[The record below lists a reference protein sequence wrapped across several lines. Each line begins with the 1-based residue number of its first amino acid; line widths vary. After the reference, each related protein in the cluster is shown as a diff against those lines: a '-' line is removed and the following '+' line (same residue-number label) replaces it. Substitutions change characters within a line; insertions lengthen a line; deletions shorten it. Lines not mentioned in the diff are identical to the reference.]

1 MRLPVLPRALR
12 ASVYSAVGDAMGPWD
27 EMKKAL
33 RDLGDKAISSASE
46 LDARDAKRAAGDLA
60 EHAAKLGQRLRG
72 ACESLT
78 ERSGKGAEDAS
89 GPRED
94 SAPSDASLAHE
105 DDERAESGKKRG
117 RLPLVGLPHRA
128 GIAVIAVIVVGIVLV
143 VAALAGAP
151 REEAA
156 PVPPPEEHEY
166 RIEVSG
172 KENLLFSRYD
182 VDVSLGDVS
191 LGTLSHG
198 GFAGY
203 EVSLFEGSYP
213 LQVSKTDDEQVSGSI
228 TFELDDP
235 AEVPLFEV
243 SCFND
248 RVEIERL
255 SDDDANSR
263 RADRF
268 ADIANRPGER
278 AESIVDQLEEAG
290 YQRDGFSLSCTHNGE
305 ELDPS
310 EVGDLVILG
319 ARSDGGQKT
328 ITLELQLSEDEL
340 VSELAKIANQPGVG
354 AEVVIPQLER
364 AGYQEVGYTLRCVC
378 GGSELSDFA
387 REDYVVEKGGVDPES
402 KTITLELASRLVGQM
417 SFDEETAKRAV
428 VVAMTNCYATDVFTA
443 DGSAYDAAKF
453 HSYADMSGYYLT
465 VSEDGAWSPK
475 ATDTWHVDDL
485 VLRTVGNN
493 FYVVVSADVTFDG
506 TNYVVT
512 SATAGTGST
521 PDDAKQGGG
530 WTGSTDTYNP
540 GEGTPFLT
548 VSPSLVADARDAA
561 TEQGAIDAEN
571 AAKAEQEAYDSWVGD
586 QFGFF
591 SGDNDELVRLV
602 KERLNDEGSFRHKE
616 TGYIAIRDQETL
628 DEVNAGL
635 AGAAVANMNDVLV
648 TMEFTAKNGFNATI
662 KSQALGLIRYPSGS
676 VELIAII

>member
-1 MRLPVLPRALR
+1 MA
-12 ASVYSAVGDAMGPWD
+12 PWD

-33 RDLGDKAISSASE
+33 RDLGDRAISSASE

-60 EHAAKLGQRLRG
+60 EHAAKLGRQLRG
-72 ACESLT
+72 ACETLT
-78 ERSGKGAEDAS
+78 ERSGNGAEDAS
-89 GPRED
+89 ESRGD
-94 SAPSDASLAHE
+94 SAPSDAPLAHE
-105 DDERAESGKKRG
+105 EDERAGSGKKRDG
-117 RLPLVGLPHRA
+117 LLPIDLLHRT
-128 GIAVIAVIVVGIVLV
+128 GIAVIAVIAVGVALV
-143 VAALAGAP
+143 AAALAGAP

-198 GFAGY
+198 GFSGY
-203 EVSLFEGSYP
+203 ELSLFEGSYP
-213 LQVSKTDDEQVSGSI
+213 LQASKIDDEQVSGSI
-228 TFELDDP
+228 TFELDDS

-243 SCFND
+243 SCFSD

-255 SDDDANSR
+255 SDDDANDR
-263 RADRF
+263 RANRF
-268 ADIANRPGER
+268 TDIANQPGER
-278 AESIVDQLEEAG
+278 AESIVNQLEEAG

-305 ELDPS
+305 ELESS
-310 EVGDLVILG
+310 EVGDLVILS

-328 ITLELQLSEDEL
+328 ITLELQLSEDEV

-364 AGYQEVGYTLRCVC
+364 AGYHEVGYTLRCVC
-378 GGSELSDFA
+378 GGSGLSDFV
-387 REDYVVEKGGVDPES
+387 REDYVVEKGDVDPES
-402 KTITLELASRLVGQM
+402 KTITLELVSKLIGQM
-417 SFDEETAKRAV
+417 SFDEETARRAV
-428 VVAMTNCYATDVFTA
+428 VVAMTNCFATDVFTA
-443 DGSAYDAAKF
+443 DGMSYDSTKF

-465 VSEDGAWSPK
+465 VVEDGVWNPK
-475 ATDTWHVDDL
+475 STDTWHVDGL
-485 VLRTVGNN
+485 ALRTVGNS

-506 TNYVVT
+506 ANFVVS
-512 SATAGTGST
+512 SATAGTGAT
-521 PDDAKQGGG
+521 LDDARQGSG

-548 VSPSLVADARDAA
+548 VSPSLVADARDSAA
-561 TEQGAIDAEN
+561 EQGAIDAES
-571 AAKAEQEAYDSWVGD
+571 AAKAEQEAYDSWVSD

-591 SGDNDELVRLV
+591 SGSNDELVSLV
-602 KERLNDEGSFRHKE
+602 KERLNDEGSFKHKE
-616 TGYIAIRDQETL
+616 TGYIAIRDQATL
-628 DEVNAGL
+628 DEVNASLSGVT
-635 AGAAVANMNDVLV
+635 VANMNDVLV

-676 VELIAII
+676 VELIAVL